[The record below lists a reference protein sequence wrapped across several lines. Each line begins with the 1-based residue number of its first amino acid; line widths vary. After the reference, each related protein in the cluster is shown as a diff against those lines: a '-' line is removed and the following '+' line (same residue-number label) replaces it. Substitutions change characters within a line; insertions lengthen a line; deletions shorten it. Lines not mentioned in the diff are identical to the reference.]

1 MENNSK
7 ENNMKNLEN
16 LKIQL
21 NDIRQEKLKGHI
33 IRSRAQH
40 IDKGKKPTKY
50 FCGLEQ
56 HNSINKTL
64 NELELDNGTIITEQ
78 NAILKETEIF
88 YKNLY
93 NKFEDQ
99 SETTDLETYIDS
111 NLVTKLTEREA
122 EQLEGLLTYSE
133 ISKTLKNMKNDKGS
147 GLSGFS
153 ADFLKV
159 FWKQLGFF
167 VLRSINYGY
176 STGQLSTTQKQG
188 IITCIPKDNKLKK
201 FVKNWRPLTLL
212 DTVYKI
218 ASGTIANRI
227 KLVLDKS
234 ISKDQTGFIK
244 VRYIGENTHLVYDM
258 LQHTEQNDIP
268 GLFLL
273 IDFEKA
279 FDSLSC
285 SFIQKALKFLNF
297 GYSIRRWIEDG

>member
-1 MENNSK
+1 MAYRSDHSVITLEFQFDDIKYGKSYWKHNNSLLTDKEYLDIINKHIKEIKRQYAIPIYNLEEIENIPDQQIQFTINDQLFLDLLLMELWGKAISYSIYKHKERNKKRKYLIDSITEMENNLK

-40 IDKGKKPTKY
+40 IDKGEKPTKY

-56 HNSINKTL
+56 HNFINKTL

-99 SETTDLETYIDS
+99 SETIDLETYIDS
-111 NLVTKLTEREA
+111 NLVTKLTERET

-133 ISKTLKNMKNDKGS
+133 ISKTLKNMKNDKSS
-147 GLSGFS
+147 GLYVFS

-159 FWKQLGFF
+159 F
-167 VLRSINYGY
+167 
-176 STGQLSTTQKQG
+176 
-188 IITCIPKDNKLKK
+188 
-201 FVKNWRPLTLL
+201 
-212 DTVYKI
+212 
-218 ASGTIANRI
+218 
-227 KLVLDKS
+227 
-234 ISKDQTGFIK
+234 
-244 VRYIGENTHLVYDM
+244 
-258 LQHTEQNDIP
+258 
-268 GLFLL
+268 
-273 IDFEKA
+273 
-279 FDSLSC
+279 
-285 SFIQKALKFLNF
+285 
-297 GYSIRRWIEDG
+297 